1 MENFNMKNI
10 LILSA
15 SPRKNGNSNT
25 LCDKFMEGAKDA
37 GNKVEKI
44 FLKDKTINYCTGCGF
59 CNTNNYTKC
68 SQNDDMESIL
78 NKMIEADVIVMASPI
93 YFYTINAQMKTL
105 IDRCCAKYT
114 KIINKEFYFIATAAD
129 SNNRMLDR
137 TFECFRGFTDCLTG
151 ATEKGCLYASGI
163 WNKEEVKSTRYIEDA
178 YNMGLNA

>member
-1 MENFNMKNI
+1 MRKFTVEEPIEKNRNNDNVVMG
-10 LILSA
+10 S
-15 SPRKNGNSNT
+15 
-25 LCDKFMEGAKDA
+25 
-37 GNKVEKI
+37 
-44 FLKDKTINYCTGCGF
+44 FLYPLYN
-59 CNTNNYTKC
+59 
-68 SQNDDMESIL
+68 
-78 NKMIEADVIVMASPI
+78 
-93 YFYTINAQMKTL
+93 
-105 IDRCCAKYT
+105 